1 MAKPLYRRVLLKAS
15 GEALMGEQHFGI
27 DVSVVDRIASDIA
40 EARALG
46 VEVGVVIGG
55 GNIFRGVAVASK
67 GGDRVTGDHM
77 GMLATVINSLAL
89 RTSLVKIGVDAVVL
103 SAIAMPELCESF
115 SQRQATAY
123 MNAGKVVIFAGGTGN
138 PFFTTDS
145 AAALRAAEIGADALF
160 KGTQVDG
167 VYSADPKKDPT
178 AVRYSHIS
186 HAEVI
191 RNGLAIMDTAAIA
204 LARENNIPIIV
215 YSIHEKGGFGEILER
230 RRPLHDR
237 RRLIGGT
244 WCGKSGSRSESD
256 DRRGKFQRHPN
267 AAWTERSRRSRPIL
281 LRCAPAAP
289 RPICSIRSRCRPMA
303 ARCRSHQVATVSVP
317 EPRMISV
324 SVWDKSMVG
333 AVDRAIRESNLGF
346 NPIMDGTTLRIP
358 LPELNEQRRKE
369 LVKIAHNY
377 AENAKVAVRHVRR
390 DGMEHLKKAE
400 KDGDI
405 SEDEHRKQS
414 GSRAENDRRDDLH
427 DRQPA
432 FRQGSRDHAGL
443 KRPSGEEAE
452 GKK

>member
-1 MAKPLYRRVLLKAS
+1 VYRKPEQARRPQAIRNSDEEPMTSKPLYRRVLLKAS

-89 RTSLVKIGVDAVVL
+89 RTSLHKLGVDSVVL

-123 MNAGKVVIFAGGTGN
+123 MDEGKVVIFAGGTGN

-167 VYSADPKKDPT
+167 VYSADPKKDPNAT
-178 AVRYSHIS
+178 RFERIT

-191 RNGLAIMDTAAIA
+191 NKGLSIMDTAAIA

-215 YSIHEKGGFGEILER
+215 YSIHEKGGFGDILK
-230 RRPLHDR
+230 
-237 RRLIGGT
+237 GGGRCT
-244 WCGKSGSRSESD
+244 VVAD
-256 DRRGKFQRHPN
+256 D
-267 AAWTERSRRSRPIL
+267 
-281 LRCAPAAP
+281 
-289 RPICSIRSRCRPMA
+289 
-303 ARCRSHQVATVSVP
+303 
-317 EPRMISV
+317 
-324 SVWDKSMVG
+324 
-333 AVDRAIRESNLGF
+333 
-346 NPIMDGTTLRIP
+346 
-358 LPELNEQRRKE
+358 
-369 LVKIAHNY
+369 
-377 AENAKVAVRHVRR
+377 
-390 DGMEHLKKAE
+390 
-400 KDGDI
+400 
-405 SEDEHRKQS
+405 
-414 GSRAENDRRDDLH
+414 
-427 DRQPA
+427 
-432 FRQGSRDHAGL
+432 
-443 KRPSGEEAE
+443 
-452 GKK
+452 